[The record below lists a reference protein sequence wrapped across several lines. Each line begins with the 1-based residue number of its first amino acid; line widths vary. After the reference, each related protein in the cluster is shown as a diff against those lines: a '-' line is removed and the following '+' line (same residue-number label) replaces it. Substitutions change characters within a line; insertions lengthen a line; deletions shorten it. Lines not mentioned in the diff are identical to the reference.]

1 MDFGLILSE
10 FLLAFK
16 NDKTQLQARLVLMWQ
31 IKRQLD
37 SIKQNNFKFWLECIL
52 IFIMIKVK
60 RLEIVKD

>member
-16 NDKTQLQARLVLMWQ
+16 NDKPPLQARLVLMWQ

>member
-16 NDKTQLQARLVLMWQ
+16 NDKTPLQARLVLMWQ

>member
-1 MDFGLILSE
+1 MILSE

>member
-1 MDFGLILSE
+1 MILSE

-37 SIKQNNFKFWLECIL
+37 SMKQNNSKFWLECIL